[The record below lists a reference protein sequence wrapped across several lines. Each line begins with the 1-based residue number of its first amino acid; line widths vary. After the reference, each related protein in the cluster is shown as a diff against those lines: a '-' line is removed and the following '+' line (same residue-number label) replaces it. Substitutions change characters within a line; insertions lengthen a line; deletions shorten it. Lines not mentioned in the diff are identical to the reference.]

1 MIKSP
6 VSLLLAGIL
15 MGALWLSGCYYDNNE
30 ELHPELVI
38 GGTTCDTTVVIKYST
53 DVQSI
58 MSGSCGANNSCH
70 NSASTSGL
78 PLDTYAGVRT
88 LALNGKLWSAI
99 VWDGKASFM
108 PQGSSSKINDCYQAK
123 IRKWIDEGAPDN

>member
-1 MIKSP
+1 MKKSS
-6 VSLLLAGIL
+6 VSLYFLAFC
-15 MGALWLSGCYYDNNE
+15 MGVLWLSGCYYDNNE

-38 GGTTCDTTVVIKYST
+38 GGTTCDTTVLIKYST

-70 NSASTSGL
+70 NSTSSSNINLG
-78 PLDTYAGVRT
+78 TYAGVHT
-88 LALNGKLWSAI
+88 VALNGKLWSAI

-108 PQGSSSKINDCYQAK
+108 PQGSSAKINDCYQAK
-123 IRKWIDEGAPDN
+123 ILKWINEGSPDN